1 MNMPRLKLPL
11 YVQLLGWFFLNL
23 LLLMSG
29 LSYFARGELGLS
41 LNALMDGAAGR
52 QIDGLVGKLVGEL
65 ASEDRK
71 NWDKV
76 LMQVT
81 TNREVQLVL
90 VNSIGAHLAGPPTVL
105 PPKILDQLAEFRRQ
119 RQAERRAE
127 RERSRPPPGEEGFLE
142 GPPTGEGDD
151 EPALQ
156 EGRPPP
162 PRRGTPPNP
171 WQRRRGAPKV
181 MVSAGEPARYW
192 LLVGLPLREVGHRE
206 ASPGVLLVISNSIS
220 GGGLLFDPTPWW
232 VLAGAV
238 VFSAVFWLPFVVR
251 ITRSVGDMNQAARR
265 IAGGEF
271 DVELRTRWGD
281 ELDHLAI
288 SINHLAVQL
297 NRFVTGQKRFLGDVS
312 HELCTPLAR
321 MEMALGILEH
331 RADARQKEYVQ
342 DVREEVRVMSDLV
355 NELLEFSKAGLAEKR
370 RETIPV
376 ELCAVV
382 KRVADREGLGEAQ
395 VQWQIPEILT
405 VMGQPDLI
413 SRAVGNVFRNAV
425 RYAGV
430 SGPMTV
436 SVDVTESAVTLWICD
451 RGPGVP
457 PEALARLGEAFFRP
471 ELARTRE
478 GGGFGLG
485 LAIVKTCMAACGGR
499 MELRLGNPTGLE
511 VGLQF
516 LPAPGVAFPR

>member
-23 LLLMSG
+23 LLLMTG

-41 LNALMDGAAGR
+41 LNALLDGAAGG
-52 QIDGLVGKLVGEL
+52 QIDGLVWKLAGEL
-65 ASEDRK
+65 AAEERK

-76 LMQVT
+76 LQQVT

-90 VNSIGAHLAGPPTVL
+90 VNASGVHVAGPPTVL
-105 PPKILDQLAEFRRQ
+105 PPKILEQLAELRRQ
-119 RQAERRAE
+119 RQADRRAE
-127 RERSRPPPGEEGFLE
+127 GERPRPPPQDEPLLEGPPPGE
-142 GPPTGEGDD
+142 GDD
-151 EPALQ
+151 ASGLQ

-162 PRRGTPPNP
+162 PRRGAPPNP

-181 MVSAGEPARYW
+181 MVSAGEPPRYW
-192 LLVGLPLREVGHRE
+192 LLVGLPLRELGHRE
-206 ASPGVLLVISNSIS
+206 GSPGVLLVISKTIS

-238 VFSAVFWLPFVVR
+238 VFSAVFWVPFVVR
-251 ITRSVGDMNQAARR
+251 ITRSVGDMNRAARR
-265 IAGGEF
+265 IAEGQF
-271 DVELRTRWGD
+271 DVELQTRWGD
-281 ELDHLAI
+281 ELDHLAV

-321 MEMALGILEH
+321 MEMALGILEQ
-331 RADARQKEYVQ
+331 RADARQSEYVQ

-370 RETIPV
+370 RDPIPV
-376 ELCAVV
+376 ELCALVR
-382 KRVADREGLGEAQ
+382 RVADREGIGD
-395 VQWQIPEILT
+395 VQLHWRLPDALMVQ
-405 VMGQPDLI
+405 GQPDLI
-413 SRAVGNVFRNAV
+413 ARAVGNVLRNAV
-425 RYAGV
+425 RYAGG
-430 SGPMTV
+430 SGPITV
-436 SVDVTESAVTLWICD
+436 SVEVTSSTVTLWICD

-499 MELRLGNPTGLE
+499 MELRLGSPTGLE

-516 LPAPGVAFPR
+516 LPAYRNQRN

>member
-23 LLLMSG
+23 LLLMTG

-41 LNALMDGAAGR
+41 LNALLDGAAGR
-52 QIDGLVGKLVGEL
+52 QIDGLVGKLAGEL
-65 ASEDRK
+65 AAEERK

-76 LMQVT
+76 LLQVT

-90 VNSIGAHLAGPPTVL
+90 VNASGAQLAGPPTVL
-105 PPKILDQLAEFRRQ
+105 PPKILEQLAELRRQ
-119 RQAERRAE
+119 RQADRRAE
-127 RERSRPPPGEEGFLE
+127 RERSRPPPQDDLLLE
-142 GPPTGEGDD
+142 GPPPGEGDD
-151 EPALQ
+151 APLLQ

-162 PRRGTPPNP
+162 PRRGTPPSP

-192 LLVGLPLREVGHRE
+192 LLVGLPLRELGRRE
-206 ASPGVLLVISNSIS
+206 ASPGVLLVISKSLS

-238 VFSAVFWLPFVVR
+238 VFSAVFWVPFVVR
-251 ITRSVGDMNQAARR
+251 ITRSVGDMNRAARQ
-265 IAGGEF
+265 ISEGQF

-281 ELDHLAI
+281 VLDDLAV

-297 NRFVTGQKRFLGDVS
+297 SRFVTGQKRFLGDVS

-321 MEMALGILEH
+321 MEMALGILEQ
-331 RADARQKEYVQ
+331 RADARQAEYVQ

-355 NELLEFSKAGLAEKR
+355 HELLEFSKAGLAEKR
-370 RETIPV
+370 REGVPV
-376 ELCAVV
+376 ELGDLVR
-382 KRVADREGLGEAQ
+382 RVAAREAIRDAQ
-395 VQWQIPEILT
+395 VDWQLPENIT
-405 VMGQPDLI
+405 VLGQPDLMV
-413 SRAVGNVFRNAV
+413 RAVGNVLRNAV
-425 RYAGV
+425 RYAG
-430 SGPMTV
+430 SAGPITV
-436 SVDVTESAVTLWICD
+436 SVNTTEAMITLWICD

-457 PEALARLGEAFFRP
+457 PEALAKLGEPFFRP

-485 LAIVKTCMAACGGR
+485 LAIVKTCMSACGGR
-499 MELRLGNPTGLE
+499 MVLKLGSPTGLQ

-516 LPAPGVAFPR
+516 LPVPRG